1 MKTFRQLA
9 FLVCFSGVSFPAP
22 GANEVGSAW
31 APGVSSGKG
40 WIDVNKAHYPYS
52 GEDAWEM
59 GKGSVSSYTD
69 SNMCWA
75 AQSSNMLQYWQ
86 NVYVAAGNVLPA
98 GVPNGYIGGR
108 ENKTRRQYQ
117 IFEYFIENWTDDG
130 GSAEYGIPWYFSG
143 GFYSEVPTGLGW
155 SEYLG
160 GAEKGGF
167 FKNIYPTAENLKNS
181 GDFLFYTYSSK
192 DSSNTF
198 NSLKGFSSL
207 LINSLQDAVVGLN
220 IYVPQSSGT
229 SLKHAV
235 TVWGC
240 DYDAAG
246 IVTKIYLTDS
256 DDGEVALKSFALS
269 ENSGSIYLT
278 DYAENGLTRIQDF
291 SMLSVG
297 DFLPIPEP
305 SAFSLTAGTLML
317 GLAAC
322 RRRRKI

>member
-1 MKTFRQLA
+1 
-9 FLVCFSGVSFPAP
+9 
-22 GANEVGSAW
+22 
-31 APGVSSGKG
+31 
-40 WIDVNKAHYPYS
+40 
-52 GEDAWEM
+52 
-59 GKGSVSSYTD
+59 
-69 SNMCWA
+69 
-75 AQSSNMLQYWQ
+75 MLQYWQ
-86 NVYVAAGNVLPA
+86 NAYVAAGNVLPP
-98 GVPNGYIGGR
+98 GTPNGYIDGR

-117 IFEYFIENWTDDG
+117 IFEYFIENWTDAG

-143 GFYSEVPTGLGW
+143 GFYSEVPTDFGW

-181 GDFLFYTYSSK
+181 GDFIFYTYSNK

-207 LINSLQDAVVGLN
+207 LINCLQDAVVGLN
-220 IYVPQSSGT
+220 IYIPQGSGSSV
-229 SLKHAV
+229 KHAV
-235 TVWGC
+235 TLWGC
-240 DYDAAG
+240 DYDVAG

-256 DDGEVALKSFALS
+256 DDGEIALKSFSLS

-278 DYAENGLTRIQDF
+278 DYTENGLTRIQDF
-291 SMLSVG
+291 SMLSVE

-317 GLAAC
+317 GFAAC
-322 RRRRKI
+322 RRRRKT